1 MRWFRNTA
9 SIYYGG
15 GSSNATAYNV
25 VVGPYLYNDKVYG
38 TADNLMYKAR
48 LKGGILDQY
57 YEIEPVSGKVV
68 TYHYQRIVGSVSDSD
83 LSSWGTEIP
92 DSLINGA
99 YKFSKSIAS
108 GIWGGW
114 SIPCHFIIT
123 KTDGTRFTGDYLR
136 GITYADR
143 FPSYTYCGCVF
154 GNVRE
159 NKTISIGSSSSGSTS
174 ADLSTDLQYFEI
186 DFGEA
191 PQHIPAFI
199 KNWILANSELITTPA
214 PALPIVMNTSKGI
227 RLFTADRYLDRDIE
241 ITPNLEIK
249 SITENGEFPVSSG
262 YAGIGTVLVNV
273 AAPAVT
279 SEEITITPTRERQE
293 ITPTNADYIS
303 KVIVEAIDDS
313 SIAADEISF
322 MVNDVL
328 YKAEEGMT
336 WIEWL
341 KSSYASDVV
350 AGINT
355 SVDATSVNYGTVI
368 IEGTT
373 LSDTDLVYAWHVITP
388 DYNYGNSGN
397 SPTPA

>member
-15 GSSNATAYNV
+15 GSSSATAYNV

-48 LKGGILDQY
+48 LRGGILDQY

-68 TYHYQRIVGSVSDSD
+68 TYHYQRIVGSTIDSD
-83 LSSWGTEIP
+83 LSSWGAEIP

-99 YKFSKSIAS
+99 YKFSKSIAG

-123 KTDGTRFTGDYLR
+123 KKDGTRFTGDYLR

-143 FPSYTYCGCVF
+143 FPSYKYCGCVF

-159 NKTISIGSSSSGSTS
+159 SKTIAIGSSSSGSTS

-199 KNWILANSELITTPA
+199 KNWILANGELITTPS
-214 PALPIVMNTSKGI
+214 PALPIVMTTTKGI
-227 RLFTADRYLDRDIE
+227 RLFTAEKYLDRDIE
-241 ITPNLEIK
+241 ITPKLEIK
-249 SITENGEFPVSSG
+249 SIIENGEVSVSAG
-262 YAGIGTVLVNV
+262 YAGIAKVLVNV
-273 AAPAVT
+273 AAPEVS
-279 SEEITITPTRERQE
+279 SEEITIIPTQERQE
-293 ITPTNADYIS
+293 ILPTNADYIS

-313 SIAADEISF
+313 YTAADEISF
-322 MVNDVL
+322 MINDVI
-328 YKAEEGMT
+328 YKAEENMT
-336 WIEWL
+336 WIEWI
-341 KSSYASDVV
+341 KSSYTSGIA
-350 AGINT
+350 AEINT
-355 SVDATSVNYGTVI
+355 SVDAASANYGTVV
-368 IEGTT
+368 IEGNT
-373 LSDTDLVYAWHVITP
+373 LSDTALVYAWHVITP
-388 DYNYGNSGN
+388 DYNYTYYENS
-397 SPTPA
+397 STSV